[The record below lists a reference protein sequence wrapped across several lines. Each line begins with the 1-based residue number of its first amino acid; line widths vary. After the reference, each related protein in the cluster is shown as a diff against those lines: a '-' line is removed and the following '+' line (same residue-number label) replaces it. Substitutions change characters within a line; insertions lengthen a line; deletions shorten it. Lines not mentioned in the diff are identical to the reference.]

1 MLRLGIPAA
10 LVLALAG
17 LSLAS
22 WLKRLPIPAL
32 SVGPIGISGTKVTM
46 AAPRIAG
53 YTRDSRPYE
62 FTARAA
68 AQDLTQP
75 DRVELQGVQAK
86 VAMQDR
92 SYVDVT
98 AATGLY
104 QSKSEHLMLR
114 ENVVVKSS
122 AGYEGHFSEAAI
134 DMRTGRVVSE
144 KPVEVK
150 LLNGLL
156 KSNRMEI
163 VESGELMRFEGG
175 VVVMMNL
182 GEDRK

>member
-1 MLRLGIPAA
+1 M
-10 LVLALAG
+10 
-17 LSLAS
+17 
-22 WLKRLPIPAL
+22 
-32 SVGPIGISGTKVTM
+32 
-46 AAPRIAG
+46 
-53 YTRDSRPYE
+53 
-62 FTARAA
+62 F
-68 AQDLTQP
+68 
-75 DRVELQGVQAK
+75 
-86 VAMQDR
+86 
-92 SYVDVT
+92 DV
-98 AATGLY
+98 
-104 QSKSEHLMLR
+104 R